1 MSVHVVSMCK
11 SDHALVWERTSVL
24 QRRFMQ
30 ADEFIVYVPEGD
42 IPQFRSI
49 SAPGTR
55 VRAQE
60 SLGSRYREKLS
71 KAVASQGQANRVGW
85 YLQQYYKLEALEREQ
100 ADSVVIWDAD
110 CVPVAPQTLFDDRG
124 QPVYMRAS
132 EFHPE
137 YFRMIERLTGQTRQQ
152 DFSFVIPG
160 FPLRKEWLED
170 FFAEIERRQGKDHW
184 SEALIQASDFSQ
196 VGAFSETE
204 TLGTW
209 ITNKYPNSWSTIDI
223 AWERYGR
230 SRFGPAK
237 KFAPDD
243 LIRLG
248 QKHHLG
254 IISFENWDRRTIHW
268 WARRVKR
275 SARDALSS
283 VRRDNSFIFNRA
295 AYCM

>member
-1 MSVHVVSMCK
+1 VSVHVVSMCK
-11 SDHALVWERTSVL
+11 SDHAIVWERTSAL
-24 QRRFMQ
+24 QRRFIQ
-30 ADEFIVYVPEGD
+30 ADEFILYVPKND
-42 IPQFRSI
+42 IPQFRTI
-49 SAPGTR
+49 SAPGTI

-60 SLGSRYREKLS
+60 SLGATYREELS
-71 KAVASQGQANRVGW
+71 RAVASQGQAHRVGW

-100 ADSVVIWDAD
+100 ADSLIIWDAD

-124 QPVYMRAS
+124 HPAYMRAA

-170 FFAEIERRQGKDHW
+170 FFAEIERRHGIDHW
-184 SEALIQASDFSQ
+184 SDALIQATDFSQ

-209 ITNKYPNSWSTIDI
+209 ITNKYTDSWSTVDVS
-223 AWERYGR
+223 WERYGR
-230 SRFGPAK
+230 SRFGPAN

-248 QKHHLG
+248 QRHHLG
-254 IISFENWDRRTIHW
+254 IISFENWDRRTLHW
-268 WARRVKR
+268 WARRSKR
-275 SARDALSS
+275 LVRDALSS
-283 VRRDNSFIFNRA
+283 VQRDSFSTSIRA
-295 AYCM
+295 AQCM